1 MFTRTVCA
9 TFGSRRRTGSLKK
22 NNVAETVEVVERRMA
37 KIFDDMSYMTIDEAL
52 DQQTRGI
59 TDGGRGIIQS
69 SNCIDNNEINSCA
82 CADMVSIRYQ
92 NKQIFVNWLRKKRHT
107 LI

>member
-1 MFTRTVCA
+1 MCDTSV
-9 TFGSRRRTGSLKK
+9 SRRRTGSLKK

-59 TDGGRGIIQS
+59 SDGGRGTFQS
-69 SNCIDNNEINSCA
+69 PNCIDNNEVNAAA
-82 CADMVSIRYQ
+82 CADMVRI
-92 NKQIFVNWLRKKRHT
+92 LT
-107 LI
+107 